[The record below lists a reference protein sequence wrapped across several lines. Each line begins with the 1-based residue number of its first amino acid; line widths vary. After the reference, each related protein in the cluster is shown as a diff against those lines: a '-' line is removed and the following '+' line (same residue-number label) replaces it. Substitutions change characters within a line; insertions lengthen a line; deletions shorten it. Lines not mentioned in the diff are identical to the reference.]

1 MSFSVPK
8 NVPSFNNP
16 QRGLEDGYWGSS
28 GISRIK
34 NGHTGNG
41 IGGKLDAFF
50 DKRQL
55 PMYKDKPYKYS
66 GSRKSTGWYQRR
78 RTFVVAI
85 LGILGLAYWFGI
97 FPSVRKAAPVGSSGA
112 APWTWGSTP
121 GSSKVNWDDR
131 RQKVKEAFVLSWDGY
146 EKHAWGMFVHL
157 GKIKIQD
164 YMEFSTSAP
173 VIS

>member
-1 MSFSVPK
+1 MSLSLPK

-16 QRGLEDGYWGSS
+16 QRGLEDAYWGSS
-28 GISRIK
+28 GISRIQ

-55 PMYKDKPYKYS
+55 PMYKDKPYNYS
-66 GSRKSTGWYQRR
+66 ASRKNTGWYQRKR
-78 RTFVVAI
+78 IFVVAI

-97 FPSVRKAAPVGSSGA
+97 FSSVANVAPVGSSG
-112 APWTWGSTP
+112 PTSWTWGSAS

-131 RQKVKEAFVLSWDGY
+131 RQKVKEAFMLSWDGY
-146 EKHAWGMFVHL
+146 EKHAWGTCVHL
-157 GKIKIQD
+157 GRSDFRI
-164 YMEFSTSAP
+164 A
-173 VIS
+173 